1 MVCWAVP
8 VLATAQ
14 IALNRGDGAF
24 LGVAA
29 GTTWLALVAWRGA
42 GDRQLW
48 RRGAWMLVIATLAA
62 VLLSVAVD
70 AGVFFGDLVQR
81 NVEELRPEE
90 GGRLLLWWSFLR
102 ATVASGGVGVG
113 IAAVPGDAA
122 HCTPHNLW
130 LGLLYWT
137 GLVGTAF
144 AAMLATAFVPWRWRA
159 DGVSV
164 MALPLLLS
172 LVVYQLVDD
181 IWLRPLALAVLLVVL
196 PGLKLGGPAAQQ
208 KAPQRWLQRLAFSAA
223 TYRLLAV
230 VGVLL
235 ITISTVVPGGVGFA
249 PSDLVTM
256 PKADCLLL
264 F

>member
-1 MVCWAVP
+1 MA
-8 VLATAQ
+8 
-14 IALNRGDGAF
+14 
-24 LGVAA
+24 AA
-29 GTTWLALVAWRGA
+29 G
-42 GDRQLW
+42 
-48 RRGAWMLVIATLAA
+48 
-62 VLLSVAVD
+62 
-70 AGVFFGDLVQR
+70 
-81 NVEELRPEE
+81 
-90 GGRLLLWWSFLR
+90 LLLWPAVCPCGAS
-102 ATVASGGVGVG
+102 VA
-113 IAAVPGDAA
+113 PWRRCGDVRPLLPCQALQPD
-122 HCTPHNLW
+122 CTPHNLW

-144 AAMLATAFVPWRWRA
+144 AAMLASAFVPWRWRA

-172 LVVYQLVDD
+172 LFVYQLVDD
-181 IWLRPLALAVLLVVL
+181 IWLRPLALAVLLLVL
-196 PGLKLGGPAAQQ
+196 SGLKCSEPKVAQQ
-208 KAPQRWLQRLAFSAA
+208 KAPQRWLQRLAFPAV

-235 ITISTVVPGGVGFA
+235 ITLSTVVPGGVGFA